1 MVIIGSRIAEEYNLE
16 SGSEVL
22 INGKIYNVKSIVD
35 EKTAVQKLQE
45 IDGDLFLYMVY
56 DRETGKI
63 DGESFIFG
71 DTKDFGNSGFSIY
84 KISVILKNDDV
95 QNLNQIVEETQSF
108 GFDYGETDD
117 YSYIVTYS
125 MRVISP
131 NSVYLVYSG
140 APSNIISGETP
151 IVPIIIATLMLFV
164 NMMGT
169 VYERKSEIKTIHII
183 GASPLRISLIYI
195 TEGLVF
201 GIIGGIFSYILG
213 FIIVQNANISLP
225 TLVSENMIGGAPF
238 VITVSI
244 AVFTSLLGCLYPS
257 RESMTG
263 VVPSGRMRHKTK
275 DLLEI
280 RDGIAYMQ
288 IPVKIEVNEIGKFK
302 SHLEGLA
309 RETTMIIGISSPT
322 IEEKNGG
329 ISLFFMADKFKSYE
343 MASFLVS
350 IQTTPNKSLEV
361 TIQPLDD
368 NKNKTRKWKR
378 KHKENINELSEFLR
392 KEILG
397 FKIAES

>member
-1 MVIIGSRIAEEYNLE
+1 
-16 SGSEVL
+16 
-22 INGKIYNVKSIVD
+22 
-35 EKTAVQKLQE
+35 
-45 IDGDLFLYMVY
+45 
-56 DRETGKI
+56 
-63 DGESFIFG
+63 
-71 DTKDFGNSGFSIY
+71 
-84 KISVILKNDDV
+84 
-95 QNLNQIVEETQSF
+95 
-108 GFDYGETDD
+108 
-117 YSYIVTYS
+117 
-125 MRVISP
+125 
-131 NSVYLVYSG
+131 
-140 APSNIISGETP
+140 
-151 IVPIIIATLMLFV
+151 
-164 NMMGT
+164 MMGT

-213 FIIVQNANISLP
+213 FIIVQNADISLP

-309 RETTMIIGISSPT
+309 RETTMIIGISSLT